1 MPSKKPFLGFV
12 VKESLLKKIDDFR
25 FENRF
30 ESRAAAIK
38 WLLEEALKRGIKP

>member
-1 MPSKKPFLGFV
+1 MSTV
-12 VKESLLKKIDDFR
+12 IEKIDDFR

-38 WLLEEALKRGIKP
+38 FLIEEALKKGIKTN